1 MFRSMAQSCIGES
14 TEYGESTNTC
24 QLEIQTES
32 MECME
37 ALPS

>member
-1 MFRSMAQSCIGES
+1 MFHSMAQSYTGES
-14 TEYGESTNTC
+14 TEYGESKNTFR
-24 QLEIQTES
+24 LEIETES